1 MDTGEEGGGGGGVE
15 RGEKWKGKGERG
27 GRGRWAGGRGGGG
40 AGGAAMMKKYALRDT
55 LSPPTQLLFKR
66 YGNARRR
73 DQCYSHASAIKTH
86 LDGILNL
93 TEFS

>member
-1 MDTGEEGGGGGGVE
+1 MNVKARGGPASPIERVEKVDQGRGRE
-15 RGEKWKGKGERG
+15 RGE
-27 GRGRWAGGRGGGG
+27 GRGGE
-40 AGGAAMMKKYALRDT
+40 KYALRDT